1 MTKLYIPLDDKLVGT
16 AGWLQ
21 ERACTTLSITPPQ
34 FRSMVSIVALALGSI
49 CGLIGCYQLYGTAG
63 FSIWTIPYA
72 LWLFLTLTGLCT
84 VFSALRSAPAWS
96 AAEHRKLLLGAV
108 MTRTNDANNRFV
120 MSFITVLMIILVA
133 AGFLIGG
140 GHGVFFFAMVT
151 LYFVNYSL
159 RGFLA
164 ATEVP
169 PLQGRFIN
177 DTGF

>member
-1 MTKLYIPLDDKLVGT
+1 MTKLYVPLDDKLVTT
-16 AGWLQ
+16 AGWFQ
-21 ERACTTLSITPPQ
+21 ERVCRTLSVTPPQ

-49 CGLIGCYQLYGTAG
+49 CGLIGSYQLYGTAG
-63 FSIWTIPYA
+63 FNVWIIPYV
-72 LWLFLTLTGLCT
+72 LWLFLSISGLCA
-84 VFSALRSAPAWS
+84 VVSALRTAPVWS

-108 MTRTNDANNRFV
+108 MTRANDANIRFV
-120 MSFITVLMIILVA
+120 MALVTVLMVILVI
-133 AGFLIGG
+133 AGILLGAG
-140 GHGVFFFAMVT
+140 QGAFFFAMVT